1 MGRVRGAVALLLV
14 LAVAAACGA
23 RAEPEPIAGPT
34 PDVCAPWG
42 CEQQARF
49 DAASAFLASQPGTV
63 AILVSDRQTG
73 AVWRAGDQELRTW
86 AGSTPKL
93 ALTVYLLE
101 QARAGQ
107 LELGTRDWADIDAML
122 SVSDNG
128 AADELWDMYADPA
141 TVMQR
146 WQTTYGMAGASY
158 VDTFPA
164 RWGFVK
170 LTVQDLANLMAFV
183 LDGLDPADRASI
195 VERMRTVGGPQQ
207 WGVWG
212 AGTDLLP
219 GVKDGWDY
227 AAEAGSDQY
236 RWVTA
241 TMGFVGPEERY
252 VVAALFD
259 QPPGDLGS
267 IDAGVHVL
275 TDLVATV
282 FGASVPAPVVV
293 PEEY

>member
-1 MGRVRGAVALLLV
+1 
-14 LAVAAACGA
+14 
-23 RAEPEPIAGPT
+23 
-34 PDVCAPWG
+34 
-42 CEQQARF
+42 
-49 DAASAFLASQPGTV
+49 
-63 AILVSDRQTG
+63 
-73 AVWRAGDQELRTW
+73 
-86 AGSTPKL
+86 
-93 ALTVYLLE
+93 
-101 QARAGQ
+101 
-107 LELGTRDWADIDAML
+107 
-122 SVSDNG
+122 
-128 AADELWDMYADPA
+128 
-141 TVMQR
+141 MQR

-195 VERMRTVGGPQQ
+195 VERMRAVGGPQQ

-212 AGTDLLP
+212 AGTDLSP

-241 TMGFVGPEERY
+241 TMGFVGPDERY
-252 VVAALFD
+252 IVAALFD
-259 QPPGDLGS
+259 QPTGDLSS
-267 IDAGVHVL
+267 IDVGVHVL

-282 FGASVPAPVVV
+282 FGAPVPAPVVV